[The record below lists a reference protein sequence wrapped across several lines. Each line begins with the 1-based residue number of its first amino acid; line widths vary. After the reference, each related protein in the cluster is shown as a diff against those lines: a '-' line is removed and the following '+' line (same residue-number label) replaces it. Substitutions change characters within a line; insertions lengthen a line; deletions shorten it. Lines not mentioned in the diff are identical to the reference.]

1 MFMLSFICMIYW
13 LLFYPLKFKL
23 GMAGRSDQ
31 IAILIGSD
39 RDREKKDRS
48 TDRDPARSIS
58 FFNIYMLQSIF

>member
-1 MFMLSFICMIYW
+1 
-13 LLFYPLKFKL
+13 
-23 GMAGRSDQ
+23 MAGRSDQ

-58 FFNIYMLQSIF
+58 FFKIFMCFIAFFINFIIYKKRDVEQI